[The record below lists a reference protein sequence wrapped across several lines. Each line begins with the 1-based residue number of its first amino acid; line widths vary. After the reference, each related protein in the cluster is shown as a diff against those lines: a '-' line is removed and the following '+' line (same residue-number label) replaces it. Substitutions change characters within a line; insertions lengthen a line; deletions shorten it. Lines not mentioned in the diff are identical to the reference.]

1 MTVHMLFSDMPLS
14 TVPVPTQPEMGTED
28 RPEDY
33 IPDVVKQYLIYFRA
47 MVAEKNVPVIL
58 ELYENE

>member
-1 MTVHMLFSDMPLS
+1 MSLVAYLFLFYFIVS
-14 TVPVPTQPEMGTED
+14 VPAEAGSED

-33 IPDVVKQYLIYFRA
+33 IPDVVKQYLVYFKN

>member
-1 MTVHMLFSDMPLS
+1 MFCCIVS
-14 TVPVPTQPEMGTED
+14 VPTEAGSED

-33 IPDVVKQYLIYFRA
+33 IPDVVKQYLVYFKN